1 VVLLALAAGLALG
14 CGRTGGMVTIEEAK
28 ARHEARLLAV
38 PGVVSVGIGRD
49 ASDRRVLVV
58 GIRDR
63 SPAALE
69 RIPAELDG
77 HPVVVR
83 AMGSIRAR

>member
-1 VVLLALAAGLALG
+1 VVLAVVAGLALG
-14 CGRTGGMVTIEEAK
+14 CGRTGVMVSIQETK

-49 ASDRRVLVV
+49 ASDRLVLVV
-58 GIRDR
+58 GIRER
-63 SPAALE
+63 SAAALE
-69 RIPAELDG
+69 QIPAELDG

-83 AMGSIRAR
+83 SMGSVRAQ

>member
-1 VVLLALAAGLALG
+1 
-14 CGRTGGMVTIEEAK
+14 MVSIQEAK

-49 ASDRRVLVV
+49 ASDRPVVVV
-58 GIRDR
+58 GIRER
-63 SPAALE
+63 SAADLE

-83 AMGSIRAR
+83 PVGSVRAR